1 MTRNEYFEQLE
12 QALSQLHPTA
22 KQEAL
27 DYFNEFFDE
36 KADDQVAI
44 DELGSPEEVAKEII
58 ANLPEDALQD
68 PHDHSSSDSTN
79 PFNFDF
85 DFDFDFDFQFDWDE
99 FFKNFRFSANQTS
112 KQNSLKTKVEKL
124 PNCKEIHI
132 YLEDNSL
139 TVQAWDDEV
148 VLFSYPTSLVDNYQ
162 SFEYQLVDD
171 HLYISSKPI
180 PANLNFSNNQISS
193 AILKIPKSLFPL
205 STVHLK
211 VIDSS
216 LTTVDMQ
223 VEKLLEI
230 NSEDSHLTLTKV
242 QSPAT
247 SVQLEDTSLT
257 LTDSQFDEFT
267 SRASDS
273 VVHLT
278 SVNMSTARAELE
290 DCVWNHKEFILT
302 NTFSCHAQ
310 DSVLSFGPIK
320 DINLDIT
327 EEDSSLK
334 LPKDMTFTMIK
345 DDDTTHLSYKQAN
358 STAQLV
364 IQCEDCQVSIG

>member
-1 MTRNEYFEQLE
+1 MTRTEYFEQLE

-36 KADDQVAI
+36 KADEQVAI
-44 DELGSPEEVAKEII
+44 QELGSPEEVAKEII

-68 PHDHSSSDSTN
+68 PHNQSTSDSAN
-79 PFNFDF
+79 PFNF

-99 FFKNFRFSANQTS
+99 FFKNFRFSSNQTS
-112 KQNSLKTKVEKL
+112 KQNSLKTKVEEL

-180 PANLNFSNNQISS
+180 PGNLNFSNNQISS

-205 STVHLK
+205 STVNLK
-211 VIDSS
+211 LIDSS
-216 LTTVDMQ
+216 LTIVDMQ

-230 NSEDSHLTLTKV
+230 NSEDSNLTLIKV
-242 QSPAT
+242 QSSAT

-267 SRASDS
+267 CRANDS
-273 VVHLT
+273 VVYLT

-310 DSVLSFGPIK
+310 DSVLSFGPIE

-334 LPKDMTFTMIK
+334 LPKDKTFTMIK
-345 DDDTTHLSYKQAN
+345 DDDTSHLSYKQAT
-358 STAQLV
+358 SPAQLI

>member
-1 MTRNEYFEQLE
+1 MTRNDYFEQLE
-12 QALSQLHPTA
+12 QTLSQLHPTA

-68 PHDHSSSDSTN
+68 QQDQSTSDSAN
-79 PFNFDF
+79 PFN
-85 DFDFDFDFQFDWDE
+85 FDFDFDFQFDWDE

-112 KQNSLKTKVEKL
+112 KQNSLKTKVEEL

-148 VLFSYPTSLVDNYQ
+148 VLFSYPTSLVDSYQ
-162 SFEYQLVDD
+162 SFEYQLVND

-180 PANLNFSNNQISS
+180 PDNLNFSNNQISS

-205 STVHLK
+205 RTVHLK
-211 VIDSS
+211 LIDSS
-216 LTTVDMQ
+216 LTIVDMQ
-223 VEKLLEI
+223 LEKLLEI
-230 NSEDSHLTLTKV
+230 NSEDSNLTLIKV
-242 QSPAT
+242 QSSAT

-310 DSVLSFGPIK
+310 DSVLSFGPIE

-334 LPKDMTFTMIK
+334 LPKDKTFTMIK
-345 DDDTTHLSYKQAN
+345 DDDTSHLSYKQAN
-358 STAQLV
+358 SPAQLI